1 MYNTAPGRSTAACT
15 SLPVPP
21 GYRGIP
27 AAPDP
32 MESYILNLPERQADA
47 GRMGPR
53 NDFIITDSTQKLHS
67 DNQMQ
72 FSVNEMQKPKN
83 GPT

>member
-1 MYNTAPGRSTAACT
+1 
-15 SLPVPP
+15 
-21 GYRGIP
+21 
-27 AAPDP
+27 
-32 MESYILNLPERQADA
+32 MESYILNLLERQADA
-47 GRMGPR
+47 GRMSPR

-83 GPT
+83 GPA